1 MNKGN
6 INDMIGTIMESIK
19 EVVKV
24 SSVVGDA
31 VNAPDGSIVIPV
43 TKVTC
48 GFGATGVEIPAKSAT
63 KEEYPF
69 GGGSGG
75 GLSIEPMGFM
85 VMKEGNVRVVPMI
98 EEQTTIEKVIDMV
111 PSMVDKLNSIVK
123 SYTEKA
129 EKKTEKKEAE

>member
-1 MNKGN
+1 MSKGS
-6 INDMIGTIMESIK
+6 INEMIGTMMDSIK

-24 SSVVGDA
+24 STVVGNE
-31 VNAPDGSIVIPV
+31 VNAPDGSVIIPV

-48 GFGATGVEIPAKSAT
+48 GFGATGVEIPTKSAI

-85 VMKEGNVRVVPMI
+85 VLKEGNVRIVPMVS
-98 EEQTTIEKVIDMV
+98 EQTTVEKVIDMV
-111 PSMVDKLNSIVK
+111 PPMVDKLNGIVK
-123 SYTEKA
+123 SYTD
-129 EKKTEKKEAE
+129 KTELKSE